1 MINDRFGRSKTQHAP
16 RNHEGREEHEEMTRA
31 TAPHRLYPAAPSSRY
46 QIEMR
51 FLNVAWIGAAATLLT
66 ITAAVNRVLKARR
79 SHWSLTPVSDQWLAH
94 QKRERDLTR

>member
-1 MINDRFGRSKTQHAP
+1 
-16 RNHEGREEHEEMTRA
+16 
-31 TAPHRLYPAAPSSRY
+31 
-46 QIEMR
+46 MR